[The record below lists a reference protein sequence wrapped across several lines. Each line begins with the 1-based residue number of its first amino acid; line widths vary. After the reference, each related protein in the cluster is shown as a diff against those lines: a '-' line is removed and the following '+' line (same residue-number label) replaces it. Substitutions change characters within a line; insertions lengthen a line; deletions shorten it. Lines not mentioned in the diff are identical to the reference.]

1 MFRQSIDKTVLFDP
15 KLKSDFD
22 KLFGVVIE
30 NGEGLGEDCEP
41 EWVADAT
48 FPSSL
53 RALLADRVS
62 DEKWFIFGGYNKE
75 EKSKD
80 AAGKLSVVH
89 IDKVDDK
96 DIDTWVEEVQKKF
109 DGAKNECSITEFF
122 RKIAPVACFID
133 EDKRESVLVLGD
145 HNLVTYHC
153 VQCAIPVIIP
163 WLFKEKP
170 LTEEEYK
177 LLSSFRNPSSSEF
190 ENAMKVISD
199 SNTFRK
205 KIAFRTARNFVLSN
219 RNNSLKAA
227 KEEVRRL
234 RQSVEDRALSLAT
247 ANATL
252 RNAEVALTG
261 LMLQGEQNKTADDFA
276 EYLSKNENVKIT
288 PLGDSVVRVTCFGH
302 GDYYDEEMAE
312 RVIDNPDSYLYDIET
327 DLDVEDMRKAFR
339 AIFVDKELR
348 IRLCSSY
355 DINAGGCYVGGVAA
369 CDDVDGYM
377 YNPHIQEYQCL
388 GDYSALM
395 SEALRKG
402 DYVGVID
409 LCVTS
414 CCSLNFADSVVMEKF
429 SEWLVEDDTKCIEFP
444 DGTVGSF
451 EDAVIFVRGKG
462 NE

>member
-1 MFRQSIDKTVLFDP
+1 
-15 KLKSDFD
+15 
-22 KLFGVVIE
+22 
-30 NGEGLGEDCEP
+30 
-41 EWVADAT
+41 
-48 FPSSL
+48 
-53 RALLADRVS
+53 
-62 DEKWFIFGGYNKE
+62 
-75 EKSKD
+75 
-80 AAGKLSVVH
+80 
-89 IDKVDDK
+89 
-96 DIDTWVEEVQKKF
+96 
-109 DGAKNECSITEFF
+109 
-122 RKIAPVACFID
+122 
-133 EDKRESVLVLGD
+133 
-145 HNLVTYHC
+145 
-153 VQCAIPVIIP
+153 
-163 WLFKEKP
+163 
-170 LTEEEYK
+170 
-177 LLSSFRNPSSSEF
+177 
-190 ENAMKVISD
+190 
-199 SNTFRK
+199 
-205 KIAFRTARNFVLSN
+205 
-219 RNNSLKAA
+219 
-227 KEEVRRL
+227 
-234 RQSVEDRALSLAT
+234 
-247 ANATL
+247 
-252 RNAEVALTG
+252 
-261 LMLQGEQNKTADDFA
+261 MLQGEQNKTADDFA

-355 DINAGGCYVGGVAA
+355 DINAGECYVGGVAA